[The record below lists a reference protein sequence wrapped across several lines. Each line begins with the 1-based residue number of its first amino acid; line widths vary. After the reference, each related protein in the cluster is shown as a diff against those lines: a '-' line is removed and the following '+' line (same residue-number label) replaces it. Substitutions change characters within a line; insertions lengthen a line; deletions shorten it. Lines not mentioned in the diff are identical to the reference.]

1 MHIKLVFA
9 TYKVRVKKGK
19 RQARS
24 KMMFDQKKKKFL
36 ASARMQLNASFQVRS
51 ACDSCAEL
59 INRELERVL
68 KRVEFPDNA
77 T

>member
-24 KMMFDQKKKKFL
+24 KMMFDQKKKIPCFSED
-36 ASARMQLNASFQVRS
+36 AA
-51 ACDSCAEL
+51 
-59 INRELERVL
+59 
-68 KRVEFPDNA
+68 
-77 T
+77 